1 MKIVVQDAVLMNSIE
16 DIEKKKEQMKNELI
30 ERIKNLDPNDII
42 DVEDR
47 ANCKYLT
54 IKTEINKLL

>member
-1 MKIVVQDAVLMNSIE
+1 MRIVVQEAVLKNSIE
-16 DIEKKKEQMKNELI
+16 DIEKKKEQLKNELI

-47 ANCKYLT
+47 TNCKYLS
-54 IKTEINKLL
+54 IKTEINNKL

>member
-42 DVEDR
+42 NVKDR